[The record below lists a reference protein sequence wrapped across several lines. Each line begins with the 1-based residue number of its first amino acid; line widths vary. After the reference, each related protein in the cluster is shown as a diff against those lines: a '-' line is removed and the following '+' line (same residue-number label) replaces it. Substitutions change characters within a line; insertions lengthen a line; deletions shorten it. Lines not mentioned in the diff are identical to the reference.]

1 MKKKALYLM
10 TMLAGIIFMSC
21 EQSPS
26 LQKYFVEKMDD
37 SSFLIV
43 NLPIN
48 IDSLFQKDISTE
60 DRLVAASIKKLN
72 LLFYRINKSKK
83 IEYKEEVNRLKSI
96 LASKRYQHLMDFKA
110 FDKASGNLLFEGEEN
125 QIEEGIVFVNAEEF
139 GFGVLRILGDE
150 INPSA
155 LMKLSKKVD
164 PKQLE
169 KQLKASVGAL
179 GDIYKSSSP
188 QE

>member
-21 EQSPS
+21 EQGPS

-96 LASKRYQHLMDFKA
+96 LASKRYQHLMD
-110 FDKASGNLLFEGEEN
+110 
-125 QIEEGIVFVNAEEF
+125 
-139 GFGVLRILGDE
+139 
-150 INPSA
+150 
-155 LMKLSKKVD
+155 
-164 PKQLE
+164 
-169 KQLKASVGAL
+169 
-179 GDIYKSSSP
+179 
-188 QE
+188 